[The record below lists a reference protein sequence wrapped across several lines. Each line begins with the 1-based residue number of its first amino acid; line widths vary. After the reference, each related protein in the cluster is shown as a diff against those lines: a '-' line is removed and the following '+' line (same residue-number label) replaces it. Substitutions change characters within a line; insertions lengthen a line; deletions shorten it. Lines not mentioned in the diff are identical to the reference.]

1 MFRVVTLRVAVRPA
15 GVPAALR
22 VTFPEK
28 PLRLVILITVEL
40 AEPG

>member
-1 MFRVVTLRVAVRPA
+1 MFTVVALRFAVRPA
-15 GVPAALR
+15 GVLAALR